1 MDLRDDNE
9 ARIAVLTL
17 RSKLILELD
26 NCYFILALLETS
38 YPFLNRFKFI
48 IKGKCC
54 SFYNN
59 DVYYGFGTYQIVI
72 YTKSWNAQVHY
83 KWQ

>member
-1 MDLRDDNE
+1 MDLQDDNE
-9 ARIAVLTL
+9 ARIVVLTL

-48 IKGKCC
+48 IKGKFF

-72 YTKSWNAQVHY
+72 YTKS
-83 KWQ
+83 

>member
-1 MDLRDDNE
+1 MDLQDDNE
-9 ARIAVLTL
+9 ARIDAFTL
-17 RSKLILELD
+17 RSKLILELN
-26 NCYFILALLETS
+26 NCYFILELLETW

-59 DVYYGFGTYQIVI
+59 DVYNGFGTYTNSYI
-72 YTKSWNAQVHY
+72 YLILKCSGSL
-83 KWQ
+83 